1 MLIVWGNN
9 NDTLILMKIAF
20 FGTPIFAVQVLEE
33 LVKSKKH
40 NVVCVVTQPDKPVG
54 RGGKVIY
61 TETKKF
67 ALANNIPVV
76 QPEKIS
82 REVELLDLYKPDI
95 IVTVAFG
102 QMLRQNILDYAPHGV
117 VNVHTS
123 LLPAYRGSSPVQWAI
138 MKGEKVTGVTIMQT
152 DIGMDT
158 GDIILTKEVEIGDDE
173 TSGELLVRLGCM
185 GAELLI
191 EALDKIENNTATR
204 TPQDHNKATHFPM
217 LKKEDGKIDWTKSAG
232 EIVNKVRGL
241 NPWPICYF
249 ALGEEIIRVYKANIS
264 DYVDKAKVGEVVR
277 ADKGGLVVQC
287 GDGSIHLETLQ
298 ASGGKVLNYKDF
310 LNGRKIAVGAI
321 LN

>member
-1 MLIVWGNN
+1 
-9 NDTLILMKIAF
+9 MKIAF